1 MKTTLIERVKKNH
14 IIEQLHKIGIFKI
27 HGQPLEM
34 CDTHELR
41 RTLAIQRAI
50 NH

>member
-1 MKTTLIERVKKNH
+1 MNTTLTKKVKKNH
-14 IIEQLHKIGIFKI
+14 FIEQLHKLGIFEI
-27 HGQPLEM
+27 HGQPLDM
-34 CDTHELR
+34 HNIHELR

>member
-1 MKTTLIERVKKNH
+1 MKTTLTKKVMKNH
-14 IIEQLHKIGIFKI
+14 YIEQLHKIGILKI